1 MKKRCIITNN
11 GAPAVGPYSH
21 AVAAGNLLFL
31 SGQGP
36 FAQDGT
42 GALIGTLEE
51 ETALTFKN
59 MIAILEEAGASLEDV
74 VKVTVYLADMA
85 DFPRFNALYK
95 EYFPDECPARTCI
108 QAGKLPMDI
117 KVEIEAIAWLPNA

>member
-1 MKKRCIITNN
+1 MKKRCIMASN

-36 FAQDGT
+36 FAKDGT
-42 GALIGTLEE
+42 GAQPGTLEE
-51 ETALTFKN
+51 ETELTFSN
-59 MIAILEEAGASLEDV
+59 MMAILEEAGATLNDV
-74 VKVTVYLADMA
+74 VKVTVYLKDMA
-85 DFPRFNALYK
+85 DFPKFNAIYK

-117 KVEIEAIAWLPNA
+117 KVEIEAIAILPE

>member
-1 MKKRCIITNN
+1 MKKRCIMASNS
-11 GAPAVGPYSH
+11 APTVGPYSH

-36 FAQDGT
+36 FAKDGT
-42 GALIGTLEE
+42 GVQAGTLEE
-51 ETALTFKN
+51 ETELTFSN
-59 MIAILEEAGASLEDV
+59 MMAILSEAGVTLKEV
-74 VKVTVYLADMA
+74 VKVTVYLKDMA
-85 DFPRFNALYK
+85 DFPKFNSIYK

-117 KVEIEAIAWLPNA
+117 KVEIDAIALLPD

>member
-1 MKKRCIITNN
+1 MKKRCIMASNS
-11 GAPAVGPYSH
+11 APAVGPYSH

-36 FAQDGT
+36 FAKDGT
-42 GALIGTLEE
+42 GAQIGTLEE
-51 ETALTFKN
+51 ETELTFSN
-59 MIAILEEAGASLEDV
+59 MIAILQEAGATLKDV
-74 VKVTVYLADMA
+74 VKVTVYLKDMA
-85 DFPRFNALYK
+85 DFPKFNALYK

-117 KVEIEAIAWLPNA
+117 KVEIEVIALLPD